1 MPVIATL
8 PSAEVKQSLILD
20 PLFTARRN
28 ASAVYAVVVCLS
40 VCPPQADIVS
50 KLLDCFLARGS
61 FLWPILH
68 RVIRNSR
75 YFKVKKLPSGTL
87 PQT

>member
-20 PLFTARRN
+20 LLFTARRN

-50 KLLDCFLARGS
+50 KLLDCFLARGI
-61 FLWPILH
+61 WPILN
-68 RVIRNSR
+68 RVIRNSL
-75 YFKVKKLPSGTL
+75 YSKIKELPSGTL